1 MRHPFRFKS
10 KKSIEAI
17 LYIAQNLKRANL
29 IHISKIMY
37 FADKAHLEKYGRF
50 ICGDSYLAMKYGPVP
65 RETCKILNN
74 NHGKNQAFIIKNKF
88 WVKPLRAASTD
99 YFSESDL
106 ECLDNSIKQYGHLSS
121 HQLTNLSH
129 DLAWQGAHGNNL
141 IDIEKIVATLANAD
155 SLVEYLRDPC
165 PE

>member
-1 MRHPFRFKS
+1 MRHPFKFKS
-10 KKSIEAI
+10 EKSIEAI
-17 LYIAQNLKRANL
+17 LYIVQNIKRAN
-29 IHISKIMY
+29 IHRISKIIY

-65 RETCKILNN
+65 RETCGMLNN
-74 NHGKNQAFIIKNKF
+74 TNNENKAFCIKKKF
-88 WVKPLRAASTD
+88 WVKALRTASTD

-121 HQLTNLSH
+121 HKLANLSY
-129 DLAWQGAHGNNL
+129 DLAWQAAHGNHL

-155 SLVEYLRDPC
+155 SLVDYLRDPC

>member
-10 KKSIEAI
+10 EKSIEAI
-17 LYIAQNLKRANL
+17 LYIVQNLKRAN
-29 IHISKIMY
+29 IHRISKIMY

-50 ICGDSYLAMKYGPVP
+50 ICGDSYLAKKSGPVP
-65 RETCKILNN
+65 RETCDILNN
-74 NHGKNQAFIIKNKF
+74 NHGKNQAFIIKKKF
-88 WVKPLRAASTD
+88 WVKALRAASTD

-106 ECLDNSIKQYGHLSS
+106 ECLDKSIKQYGHLSS
-121 HQLTNLSH
+121 HQLTDLSH
-129 DLAWQGAHGNNL
+129 DLAWQAAHGNDL

-155 SLVEYLRDPC
+155 SLVDYLRDPC

>member
-10 KKSIEAI
+10 EKSIEAI
-17 LYIAQNLKRANL
+17 LYIAQNLKHANL
-29 IHISKIMY
+29 INISKIMY

-65 RETCKILNN
+65 RETCQILNN
-74 NHGKNQAFIIKNKF
+74 HGNNNAFLIKNKF

-129 DLAWQGAHGNNL
+129 DLAWQAACRNDF

-155 SLVEYLRDPC
+155 SLVDYLRDPC